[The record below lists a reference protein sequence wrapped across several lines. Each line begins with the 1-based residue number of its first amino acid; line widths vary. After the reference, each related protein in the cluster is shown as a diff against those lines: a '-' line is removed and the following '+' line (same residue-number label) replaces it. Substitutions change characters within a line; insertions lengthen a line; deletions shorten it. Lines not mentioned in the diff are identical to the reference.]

1 MPIFQGLGR
10 DKEKE
15 EDRFFVFDSS
25 SFKGFYGEK
34 NLGREEEK
42 PLVLQGFDT
51 FFILFYVRAAKTN
64 F

>member
-34 NLGREEEK
+34 RPWKEEEK
-42 PLVLQGFDT
+42 PLFLQGLIT
-51 FFILFYVRAAKTN
+51 MFILF
-64 F
+64 